1 MTGIGIRYLNGWAM
15 ATHPAGRDRP
25 EWPPHPDRIF
35 MALAAAHFE
44 TGADSDEAA
53 VLERLEAEPPDL
65 WAGAHGEREAVTA
78 YVPVNDTAS
87 PLKGSGKSVK
97 PLGPLGS
104 LPLGRDRQARQFPV
118 AIPKV
123 PLVHLRWP
131 DLDLS
136 TGERE
141 ALSRLC
147 AKVTRVGHSASL
159 VQAWLEEASVEEEP
173 SDGLAELVPVG
184 GAPARHRLRVPGP
197 GRLARLRSD
206 FAAGVRPRAA
216 LWCGYEPRPEPVA
229 EPEVPTTCFDPAL
242 LVLRKVDGP
251 DLGLESTQQ
260 MTRVLRDTILS
271 HCPEPIPEWVSGH
284 RADGTPSERD
294 HLAFLPLPH
303 VGREHADG
311 HLLGLALAVP
321 RNVPTAERRRC
332 LGPIL
337 FDERGAIE
345 TIALRMG
352 RLGLW
357 NLQLEEREIRPVSL
371 RTETWTATAPA
382 EPARRWATVTPIA
395 LDRHPKGSGRWRQM
409 EESIRRGCRRIGL
422 PEPSEVVVAPV
433 SLFAGAPAGRSY
445 PLLRRGN
452 GGGRIQ
458 HTHAVLI
465 FDEPVAGPV
474 LVGAGRY
481 RGYGLCRP
489 LSPESTPEEAPGSA
503 PEEAAS

>member
-15 ATHPAGRDRP
+15 ATHPADRERP

-44 TGADSDEAA
+44 TGADPAEAA
-53 VLERLEAEPPDL
+53 VLERLEAEAPLL
-65 WAGAHGEREAVTA
+65 WAGPHRERETVTA
-78 YVPVNDTAS
+78 YVPVNDSAS

-97 PLGPLGS
+97 PLAPLGS

-118 AIPKV
+118 AIPEV
-123 PLVHLRWP
+123 PRVHLRWP
-131 DLDLS
+131 GLDLS
-136 TGERE
+136 SEEQE
-141 ALSRLC
+141 ALAGLC
-147 AKVTRVGHSASL
+147 AKVTRIGHSASL
-159 VQAWLEEASVEEEP
+159 VQAWLEEAPADGEP

-197 GRLARLRSD
+197 GRLARLRAD
-206 FAAGVRPRAA
+206 FAAGVRPHAA
-216 LWCGYEPRPEPVA
+216 LWCGYETRPEPAA
-229 EPEVPTTCFDPAL
+229 EPATPMTCFDPSL

-251 DLGLESTQQ
+251 DRGLESTQQ
-260 MTRVLRDTILS
+260 ITRALRDTILS

-284 RADGTPSERD
+284 GPDGTPSEQD

-311 HLLGLALAVP
+311 HLLGLALAAP
-321 RNVPTAERRRC
+321 RDVPTQERRRC
-332 LGPIL
+332 LGPLL
-337 FDERGAIE
+337 FDERGAARKIE
-345 TIALRMG
+345 LRMG

-357 NLQLEEREIRPVSL
+357 TLQIEERELRPVSL
-371 RTETWTATAPA
+371 RAETWTATPPA
-382 EPARRWATVTPIA
+382 EPARRWATVTPVA

-445 PLLRRGN
+445 PLLPRGS
-452 GGGRIQ
+452 GGRIQ

-465 FDEPVAGPV
+465 FDEPVAGPI

-489 LSPESTPEEAPGSA
+489 LTPDAISESA
-503 PEEAAS
+503 PESADEEASS